1 MRCTRCDEPIEEK
14 LSSFHDDVNELI
26 NENCRM
32 TPDEIRVAVEFEIT
46 GEIYDWLLHV
56 METDGGQPFEAH
68 PSTGEGMEAY
78 SFVASAEKFYIYNN
92 KDLFVR
98 LWIEPA

>member
-26 NENCRM
+26 YENCWM
-32 TPDEIRVAVEFEIT
+32 TSDRSRWVEFEIT

-78 SFVASAEKFYIYNN
+78 SFVASVEKFFIYNN
-92 KDLFVR
+92 KDLVVR

>member
-1 MRCTRCDEPIEEK
+1 MRCTICDEPID
-14 LSSFHDDVNELI
+14 FQDDVNELI
-26 NENCRM
+26 NENCRI
-32 TPDEIRVAVEFEIT
+32 TDAGDLLRAVEFEIS
-46 GEIYDWLLHV
+46 GAIYDWLIDV
-56 METDGGQPFEAH
+56 INTDGGQPFEAH

-78 SFVASAEKFYIYNN
+78 SFVASVEKFFIYNN